1 MLGNVLRIGKNARR
15 VAIFLGLG
23 WGGEVIILL
32 LGCGRAGIR
41 FSVGMEQD
49 GGSHIFRKNVFAS
62 MLSHAV

>member
-1 MLGNVLRIGKNARR
+1 MRR
-15 VAIFLGLG
+15 VAILLGLG
-23 WGGEVIILL
+23 WGEEVIDLL

-49 GGSHIFRKNVFAS
+49 GGSHIFRKNVFVS